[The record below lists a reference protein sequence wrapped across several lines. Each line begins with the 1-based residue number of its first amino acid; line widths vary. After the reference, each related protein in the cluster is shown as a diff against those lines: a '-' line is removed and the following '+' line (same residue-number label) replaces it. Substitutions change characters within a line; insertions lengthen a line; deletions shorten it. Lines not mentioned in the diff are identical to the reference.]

1 VTPAKFAF
9 YDDYTII
16 NQPKSV
22 SLNFKKSEDKL
33 FLQRNQLNGN
43 KLVEDNQ
50 SAVLSEYNNE
60 KFTYR
65 QLFVK
70 LVFEFLMN
78 DLEYNY
84 NFEIIYEFIKVFVD
98 DLTCIKINILDKTSL
113 KSNHYWL
120 MAIIPKLTK
129 LKTLK
134 IYMDQD
140 K

>member
-1 VTPAKFAF
+1 M
-9 YDDYTII
+9 
-16 NQPKSV
+16 
-22 SLNFKKSEDKL
+22 
-33 FLQRNQLNGN
+33 QRNQLNGN

-65 QLFVK
+65 HLFVK

-84 NFEIIYEFIKVFVD
+84 NFEIIYEFIKVFVE

-129 LKTLK
+129 LKTIK

>member
-1 VTPAKFAF
+1 MTPAKFAF